1 MAKDKIRLLQHSAGK
16 PVRPTGT
23 VADKPVVSDP
33 RFSRVH
39 SDPRFIKPKKDATKI
54 TIDHRFS
61 GMLSSKDF
69 GSTGKGPK
77 VDKYGRKKTTTHSK
91 ELQQFYKLDSADTEP
106 SIKSNEPTVHSP
118 SSDTSDTDGDS
129 HSDLG
134 VENNEDDSTGSVDD
148 EEADSSAIESDEA
161 VAKIDTVQEF
171 SDSSDSDQDGDIQG
185 YDLARGEGLADS
197 SEDEDDDGS
206 TMLRRHPNQQ
216 GQSSEDTID
225 IGPYAEETIPIG
237 DETHRFAVVN
247 MDWDH
252 VKAKDLFKI
261 FDGFKPKTGTI
272 CSVKIYPSEFGKER
286 IEQELQHGPPSTI
299 FLTDDSNTD
308 DLLIKADDGKEF
320 NNNQLRKYQIE
331 RLRYYYAV
339 VECDSVTTARAL
351 FEACDGT
358 EYESSANFFDLRYVP
373 NSMTFDDPP
382 AFVAHAAPSVY
393 EPVEFV
399 TQALQHS
406 NVKLT
411 WDTEDTERIRV
422 TRRKFT
428 KDDLKDM
435 DFKAYIA
442 SSSDD
447 EDDLGDGEDAD
458 ALRAKYQALLK
469 GDSMND
475 AFGRKDHDEDEGQ
488 EMEITF
494 ASGLSEKAAG
504 RLERK
509 KEEDSHKD
517 ETVFES
523 YLRKRKEKRKAKK
536 GANATKV
543 ASEDDTSSDEDGLA
557 GHQDDPFFQED
568 FGPEFEKQSG
578 KSKSNSAKGDLK
590 SGVNSDKKSRKEAAA
605 EEAKSKAELELLL
618 LDENQSQS
626 RHFDMK
632 AVIRDDVKG
641 KRKQHG
647 KKKAHSKDMGEVQED
662 FKIDIADPRFS
673 AVIESHQYAIDPTNP
688 QFKKTKGMGAMLSAR
703 RKVLEQSEGSN
714 PGKSIAD
721 VITKTNGSTKVT
733 AAPGKTD
740 KTELTQLVDAVKR
753 KSALATQ
760 GGQGKRRRK

>member
-225 IGPYAEETIPIG
+225 IGPYAEETIPRGRDPQIRCG
-237 DETHRFAVVN
+237 
-247 MDWDH
+247 
-252 VKAKDLFKI
+252 
-261 FDGFKPKTGTI
+261 
-272 CSVKIYPSEFGKER
+272 
-286 IEQELQHGPPSTI
+286 QHGLGSP
-299 FLTDDSNTD
+299 
-308 DLLIKADDGKEF
+308 DDGKEF

-509 KEEDSHKD
+509 RKRMYVYLSHKD

-568 FGPEFEKQSG
+568 FGPEFEKH
-578 KSKSNSAKGDLK
+578 
-590 SGVNSDKKSRKEAAA
+590 
-605 EEAKSKAELELLL
+605 
-618 LDENQSQS
+618 ENQSQS

-647 KKKAHSKDMGEVQED
+647 KKKAHSKDMGE
-662 FKIDIADPRFS
+662 
-673 AVIESHQYAIDPTNP
+673 
-688 QFKKTKGMGAMLSAR
+688 TKGMGAMLSAR